1 MVIVTKFRVPLF
13 LILLV
18 LAGYPAYTQRVE
30 TQFIEHLTWE
40 PVAFAYYY
48 EVVVER
54 LDDSGAVE
62 VVREVTEE
70 SFLDCALSPGHYRYL
85 VRVYNLMGRPEL
97 ASEWAFF
104 EILPALPKGAYNE
117 EKTTE
122 GDRFMQRLTWDS
134 VAFASYYEAVVEQQQ
149 DDSDQHYR
157 EVLRKVTEKESE
169 PLIICF
175 LPPGHYRFQVMVYN
189 LFGRLGARSEWA
201 YFEVLPI
208 PEVLVSETPLP
219 EPEVPKIAL
228 PEPVTPSD
236 PIPEEPVQAPREP
249 PIPRIITHEPAEK
262 KPPAFMP
269 LITARAGMMV
279 FYPGPEGHLGDGLE
293 LLNRYDPI
301 GSIALSQNLTNILG
315 FNLNFD
321 RDALLINRLFVRATL
336 DWRFIGLEVGPS
348 FGLFNL
354 NIATISPALSMIV
367 KLTIPPGIVSGL
379 FRLDTSLGRQPNNP
393 GDYTQDYREI
403 RVGLLLPFFLLTLSM
418 SGRDL
423 IEKKDQ
429 YDISSSWI
437 RYNLSAEF
445 HKKDFPFAF
454 RLDVGYQQLK
464 WIYTVA
470 QPVDYTYGDVY
481 VGLEVSYRIWSRVKL
496 FLGVEVPVFPWVYP
510 YIQSFSDPQVPLFYG
525 ATLGFLW
532 NLGAP

>member
-1 MVIVTKFRVPLF
+1 MVIVTKFQVPLF
-13 LILLV
+13 LILFL
-18 LAGYPAYTQRVE
+18 LAGYPGYTQDVE
-30 TQFIEHLTWE
+30 TQFIERLTWE
-40 PVAFAYYY
+40 TVAFASYY

-104 EILPALPKGAYNE
+104 EILPALPKGDYNE
-117 EKTTE
+117 EKTAE

-149 DDSDQHYR
+149 DDSGQQYR
-157 EVLRKVTEKESE
+157 EVLRKVTEKDSE
-169 PLIICF
+169 PLITCF
-175 LPPGHYRFQVMVYN
+175 LPPGHYRFQVVVYN

-208 PEVLVSETPLP
+208 PEALVSETALP
-219 EPEVPKIAL
+219 EPEVTVPKIAL
-228 PEPVTPSD
+228 PVPEPVTPPD
-236 PIPEEPVQAPREP
+236 PIREEPVPKP
-249 PIPRIITHEPAEK
+249 GKTPIPQPAEK
-262 KPPAFMP
+262 KMPAFMP
-269 LITARAGMMV
+269 LITAWAGMMV
-279 FYPGPEGHLGDGLE
+279 FYPGPEGHLSEGLE
-293 LLNRYDPI
+293 LRNRYDPI
-301 GSIALSQNLTNILG
+301 GSIALAQNLTNILG

-336 DWRFIGLEVGPS
+336 DWRFLGLEAGPA

-367 KLTIPPGIVSGL
+367 KLNIPPGIVSGL
-379 FRLDTSLGRQPNNP
+379 FRLDTSLGRKPNNP
-393 GDYTQDYREI
+393 GDYTQDFREI
-403 RVGLLLPFFLLTLSM
+403 RVGLRIPFFLVTFSM

-423 IEKKDQ
+423 IEKKDE

-445 HKKDFPFAF
+445 YKKDFPFTF

-464 WIYTVA
+464 WIYTME

-481 VGLEVSYRIWSRVKL
+481 VGLELSYRIWSKVKL

-525 ATLGFLW
+525 ATLGVLW
-532 NLGAP
+532 NLGAL